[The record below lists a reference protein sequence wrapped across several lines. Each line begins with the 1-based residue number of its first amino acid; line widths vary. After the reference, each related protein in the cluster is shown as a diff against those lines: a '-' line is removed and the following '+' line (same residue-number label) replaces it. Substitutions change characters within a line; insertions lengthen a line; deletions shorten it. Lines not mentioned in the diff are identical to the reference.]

1 MLVDIINQFPM
12 VEEDVE
18 VEYVI
23 LFIDVRKIVPNK

>member
-12 VEEDVE
+12 VEEGVE

-23 LFIDVRKIVPNK
+23 LFIDVRKIIPNT